1 MTQRYRSLQTIK
13 AWNVL
18 CCLLF
23 VLILFN
29 SCFSDMNSKVTNM
42 SKGLFDGLS
51 TTMSAERYLARML
64 PDLAYG
70 PLPDEKLDL
79 CQPKGVASLRPAVV
93 LIHGGGWVSGDKQE
107 FDGLCMM
114 LARHGFVAATVR
126 YRLAISAVATTYW
139 PAQIVDVQLAVRWL
153 RAMAPSLQVDP
164 RRVCA
169 WGDSA
174 GGHLAVYLG
183 THKTIHEGDVAASQ
197 ALDISPHVSCVV
209 DEFGPVDLTE
219 SRDAPL
225 EGDLLTLFGGTSYK
239 QNPEL
244 YRDFSPA
251 FAVTSQSAPMLIVQG
266 MQDTLVPPTQSAEL
280 HQALKQYHVPVWYLS
295 YNGGHGFSEL
305 SDAQRQKLLAQEV
318 NYLIMLEHP

>member
-1 MTQRYRSLQTIK
+1 MTGHDRLLWLFKVWKILY
-13 AWNVL
+13 
-18 CCLLF
+18 CLVF
-23 VLILFN
+23 VLIFLN
-29 SCFSDMNSKVTNM
+29 GCFSGANPKVTSM
-42 SKGLFDGLS
+42 SKGVLDGLS
-51 TTMSAERYLARML
+51 MKMPAERYEAQML

-79 CQPKGVASLRPAVV
+79 CQPKGAVEERPAVI

-107 FDGLCMM
+107 FDGLCLT

-126 YRLAISAVATTYW
+126 YRLAVSSIATTHW
-139 PAQIVDVQLAVRWL
+139 PTQIVDVQLAVRWL
-153 RAMAPSLQVDP
+153 RTLAPSLRVDP

-183 THKTIHEGDVAASQ
+183 THKSIHEGDTAASQ
-197 ALDISPHVSCVV
+197 ALDMSPYVSCVV

-225 EGDLLTLFGGTSYK
+225 AGDLLALFGGISYE
-239 QNPEL
+239 QNHEL

-251 FAVTSQSAPMLIVQG
+251 FAVTSQSAPTLIVQG
-266 MQDTLVPPTQSAEL
+266 TQDILVPPTQSNEL
-280 HQALKQYHVPVWYLS
+280 RQALQQYHVPVWYLS
-295 YNGGHGFSEL
+295 YSGGHGFSEV
-305 SDAQRQKLLAQEV
+305 SDTQRQKLLAQEV
-318 NYLIMLEHP
+318 NYLIMLERP